1 MKVASPP
8 SASRACCAA
17 HALHHRGGWHQPFG
31 RPFSGGGAYLATAAP
46 HLPPRAGA
54 VNDARAPWSAA
65 IVPLHGAV
73 EARGSSPWTP
83 RLRPV
88 THVAHCGGALAMASA
103 AAAAASAFAFLS
115 ERQILSR
122 VVAPGWTA
130 AQGWQAKIAQG
141 WPTNIGAQVQG
152 SFSRDSFSQNTGPSR
167 TVWADPVK
175 RTLHHRRTF
184 S

>member
-73 EARGSSPWTP
+73 EASGSKWKQEEAVHGP
-83 RLRPV
+83 RDSARSR
-88 THVAHCGGALAMASA
+88 TSRTA
-103 AAAAASAFAFLS
+103 AARWRWQAPPPPPPPPSPSSQSARYSPGSWRPGGPRRRAGKQKSHRVGRPTSGLKFRVLS
-115 ERQILSR
+115 VGILS
-122 VVAPGWTA
+122 VKTLGQA
-130 AQGWQAKIAQG
+130 AQFG
-141 WPTNIGAQVQG
+141 PT
-152 SFSRDSFSQNTGPSR
+152 P
-167 TVWADPVK
+167 
-175 RTLHHRRTF
+175 
-184 S
+184 